1 MHTKKLYTR
10 FVLFI
15 VLIGFYGSSFAQK
28 KILFVTSNQHFY
40 GNTTISTS
48 NHFEEI
54 VVPYDVFRKAGYQVD
69 FISPKG
75 GAIPIGYITTS
86 DSLQKQYLYDA
97 WFMDQL
103 EHTRKPN
110 EVVADDYAAI
120 FYSGGG
126 AAMFGIAENLAIQKI
141 ARTVYTKNGIVS
153 TICHGTAGIAYLK
166 DEKGK
171 SLYAGKKITGYPDQF
186 ESRER
191 EYYKTFPFSID
202 EAIQKNDGQFVYS
215 KEAGDGFFVVDGR
228 FVTGQDP
235 SSATKVADAVV
246 QLLKTHFKTSDG
258 TVKNDLELVRE
269 TLLDY
274 IEGTANGQP
283 ERLRKAFHRDFNLYT
298 VAKDS
303 LWIRSGEVYISNV
316 KVGEKVNRIGEIV
329 SVDIEKDVAVAK
341 VSIIVPGFRRFTD
354 YFLLVKYGGAWKI
367 VQKSY
372 SWRDLGEEDLRIKKI

>member
-258 TVKNDLELVRE
+258 SVKNDLELVRE

-372 SWRDLGEEDLRIKKI
+372 SWRDLGEED

>member
-15 VLIGFYGSSFAQK
+15 VFIGFYGSSFAQK

-372 SWRDLGEEDLRIKKI
+372 SWRDLGEED

>member
-372 SWRDLGEEDLRIKKI
+372 SWRDLGEED